1 MILNS
6 LKARNGGFFYNS
18 NKLYRVNQVHGLFHY
33 GRSFEVNEVI
43 ELNTKNYREKK
54 VQSIRPKFKKKITGT
69 HHFNRNENIA
79 VIDFSRQKR
88 LSQIN

>member
-1 MILNS
+1 MILDS
-6 LKARNGGFFYNS
+6 LKARIGGFFYNS
-18 NKLYRVNQVHGLFHY
+18 DKLYRVNQVHGMFHY
-33 GRSFEVNEVI
+33 GRSFEVI

-54 VQSIRPKFKKKITGT
+54 VQRIRPKFKKKITGT